1 MKYYKV
7 GGEVGDI
14 FDRAEKVTGRS
25 MDKLRDA
32 GLDTS
37 KFEHLSDDNIK
48 ALYDL
53 VVKYK
58 SDFQP
63 SEKGNISE
71 VIGKAKQNLPRIK
84 ADMAS
89 VGEMTGLSK
98 DDMKEIAYGLVDQ
111 SDKMNWMT
119 KKGVNAAIASLLRRG
134 GRIKC

>member
-1 MKYYKV
+1 MRYYKT

-37 KFEHLSDDNIK
+37 KFENLDDAQIK
-48 ALYDL
+48 QLYDL
-53 VVKYK
+53 VMKYK

-89 VGEMTGLSK
+89 VGKMTGLSNE
-98 DDMKEIAYGLVDQ
+98 DMKEIAYGLVDQ
-111 SDKMNWMT
+111 SDKMNWMA
-119 KKGVNAAIASLLRRG
+119 KKGVNSAISMLLQRG
-134 GRIKC
+134 GYIR